1 MNAELY
7 GRKADPA
14 TRGCNFAE
22 NDIKA
27 MHASLLAARMAV
39 GGRAIECCPAPSVD
53 AIRNDR

>member
-1 MNAELY
+1 VNAELY

-14 TRGCNFAE
+14 SRGCNFAE

-27 MHASLLAARMAV
+27 MHASLLAARMAL
-39 GGRAIECCPAPSVD
+39 GCAAPSVD

>member
-7 GRKADPA
+7 GRKADPRIA
-14 TRGCNFAE
+14 RLQLAE

-27 MHASLLAARMAV
+27 MHASLLAAGMAL
-39 GGRAIECCPAPSVD
+39 GGRAIERCPAPSVD